1 MNLRT
6 PEVSADASGVLFCL
20 PLEFF
25 LRLWYNIQA
34 LRKVRRTAPAAWFG
48 IRMRVLYDGAAVNQ
62 VRWGTKQP

>member
-1 MNLRT
+1 MNLRA

-20 PLEFF
+20 PLEFC

-48 IRMRVLYDGAAVNQ
+48 IRMRALYDGAAVNQ